1 MQTHRSVW
9 QTWSL
14 CKPSATPTASV
25 QDADQVEL
33 RARVQRARVERHMTV
48 AALGEELQCDTEL
61 LARFER
67 GEGVLDWNLQTRL
80 KVLFHL
86 DGS

>member
-14 CKPSATPTASV
+14 CKPSQNPTASV
-25 QDADQVEL
+25 QDAGQVEL
-33 RARVQRARVERHMTV
+33 RARVQRARVERHMTIT
-48 AALGEELQCDTEL
+48 ALSEELQCDTEL

-80 KVLFHL
+80 RALFHL
-86 DGS
+86 NGP